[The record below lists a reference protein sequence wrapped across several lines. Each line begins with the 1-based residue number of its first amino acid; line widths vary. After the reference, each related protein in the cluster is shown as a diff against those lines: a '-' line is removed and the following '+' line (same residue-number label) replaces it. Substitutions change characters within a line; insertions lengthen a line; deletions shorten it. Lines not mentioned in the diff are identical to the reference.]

1 MSKSHNRLFHFEL
14 WLEKIADLFFTFW
27 NRHKVGILGTIVL
40 NMIALILLLSLELRS
55 RTHLYETIVM
65 VDFDREYAIIPEEEE
80 LETEPLLPRD
90 ALDPNYE
97 YEAIR
102 NIALDATKEDLNP
115 GLVDEKKIDAD
126 ELYQEAQRI
135 REQMLRNRELW
146 EESQG
151 IDEDDIPNIEDKTIT
166 PLDEGQYK
174 GPTVISYFL
183 EGRKARY
190 LPVPSYKCELGGRV
204 VVDIEVLRDGRVAKA
219 TIDIANSVQ
228 DPCMN
233 AAAMEAARASFF
245 TKSPQA
251 DTPQKGSITYLFV
264 PQ

>member
-1 MSKSHNRLFHFEL
+1 
-14 WLEKIADLFFTFW
+14 
-27 NRHKVGILGTIVL
+27 
-40 NMIALILLLSLELRS
+40 
-55 RTHLYETIVM
+55 M
-65 VDFDREYAIIPEEEE
+65 VDFDREYAIIPKEEE
-80 LETEPLLPRD
+80 LEPEPLLPRD

-126 ELYQEAQRI
+126 ELYPEAQRI

-151 IDEDDIPNIEDKTIT
+151 IDELDIPNIEDKTIT
-166 PLDEGQYK
+166 TLDEGQYK

-183 EGRKARY
+183 EGRKAQY

-204 VVDIEVLRDGRVAKA
+204 VVDIEVLRDGTVAKA
-219 TIDIANSVQ
+219 TIDNANSVQ

-233 AAAMEAARASFF
+233 AAAIEAARASFF

-251 DTPQKGSITYLFV
+251 DARQKGSITYLFV